1 MYYIKY
7 LNFVIILT
15 VIAILA
21 GTLVS
26 NNNNASAQNLTI
38 NASSGKITQSANNE
52 TYDSFENDNSSLNN
66 YQKSQT
72 FTHGIIVQID
82 NIGYYFDGPA
92 DGINGTKDAP
102 GHYWWQDAPRHLYGL
117 HYNIGPYGE
126 EQWWSSDAKA
136 MNYYM

>member
-38 NASSGKITQSANNE
+38 NASSGKITQSANN
-52 TYDSFENDNSSLNN
+52 
-66 YQKSQT
+66 
-72 FTHGIIVQID
+72 
-82 NIGYYFDGPA
+82 
-92 DGINGTKDAP
+92 
-102 GHYWWQDAPRHLYGL
+102 
-117 HYNIGPYGE
+117 
-126 EQWWSSDAKA
+126 
-136 MNYYM
+136 

>member
-102 GHYWWQDAPRHLYGL
+102 RHLYGL
-117 HYNIGPYGE
+117 HYNIGSYGE